1 MSIFGLN
8 FLFKADIYKYL
19 AEKTPNLFP
28 AGGRWEGERGEEGGS
43 FLCIFD
49 EMFIEV
55 PEFHKTYPVPNVSG
69 CAPDSSYLG

>member
-8 FLFKADIYKYL
+8 FPFKADIYKYL

-28 AGGRWEGERGEEGGS
+28 AGGRWGGGGGEGGS
-43 FLCIFD
+43 FLCVFD

-69 CAPDSSYLG
+69 CASDSSYLG